1 VQTAVVS
8 TYILTLISD
17 ETGNR
22 FIVNVIMYIAVF
34 ISSVMLLVWNIPTG
48 AHWFAYIIGGL
59 GYAGQ
64 ASNVSPSAG
73 RLLSRPFC
81 NDE

>member
-1 VQTAVVS
+1 
-8 TYILTLISD
+8 
-17 ETGNR
+17 
-22 FIVNVIMYIAVF
+22 MYLAVF

-64 ASNVSPSAG
+64 ASNVSVLAPSI
-73 RLLSRPFC
+73 
-81 NDE
+81 